1 MTNLFTGDLVKTA
14 ISNQTLVLKAEGE
27 NALLFDLKDKKYVFA
42 KGVENQNGCVFWLQG
57 EYFNQLPLD
66 LNLF

>member
-42 KGVENQNGCVFWLQG
+42 KGVENQNGRVFWLQG

>member
-42 KGVENQNGCVFWLQG
+42 KGVENQNGRVCWLQG